1 MNENLKIEQLIT
13 AAVESLQKINS
24 TVFRDDQFRCHELE
38 LTISQVHFLRVLYE
52 KGTTTMGK
60 ISEALSIAPPS
71 ATMTAERLV
80 KQGIVVRKE
89 SKKDR
94 RVVQVS
100 LSAKGKRLI
109 SKFMEA
115 KRRRWF
121 EIMKNLPEN
130 DRESLVRALQL
141 LVTLM
146 EKAEEEKN
154 HLDQPSAKQ

>member
-71 ATMTAERLV
+71 ATMTA
-80 KQGIVVRKE
+80 
-89 SKKDR
+89 DR